1 MLQAARFPFLVSAV
15 VLGISG
21 SLIAWVRIRSW
32 PEPATGLTNLRTVS
46 DPAPPTRAEEPRKGQ
61 VNGVRGS

>member
-21 SLIAWVRIRSW
+21 SLIAWVRIR
-32 PEPATGLTNLRTVS
+32 
-46 DPAPPTRAEEPRKGQ
+46 
-61 VNGVRGS
+61 

>member
-21 SLIAWVRIRSW
+21 SLIARVRIR
-32 PEPATGLTNLRTVS
+32 
-46 DPAPPTRAEEPRKGQ
+46 
-61 VNGVRGS
+61 